1 MSTGGKV
8 LVVLVTLLTMVWVGL
23 MSMVARLNWNYGD
36 QLNKGVT
43 ALAAL
48 EKQVADSRDEL
59 RKLENDVEDTH
70 FKNDDDR
77 TLLRLQ
83 YNDLEKALAE
93 TGENLDRLD
102 GLFNTLNVARAQTEA
117 NIATRK
123 KEVANDKQKL
133 ADTTAAVDA
142 SKKLNSDLLAQ
153 LAGLREKFQQLSQTN
168 RALGEQ
174 VGKTSVI
181 TDVSPGASLAAGR

>member
-23 MSMVARLNWNYGD
+23 MSMVARLNWNYGE
-36 QLNKGVT
+36 QFNKGVT

-48 EKQVADSRDEL
+48 EKQVSDGRVQLRD
-59 RKLENDVEDTH
+59 LENAVEDTH
-70 FKNDDDR
+70 FQNDDDR

-83 YNDLEKALAE
+83 YNDLEKAVAE

-102 GLFNTLNVARAQTEA
+102 GLFNTLNTARTNTEN
-117 NIATRK
+117 NIANRK
-123 KEVANDKQKL
+123 KEVAADQQKL
-133 ADTTAAVDA
+133 AETTAAVEA
-142 SKKLNSDLLAQ
+142 SKKLNGDLLGE
-153 LAGLREKFQQLSQTN
+153 LASLREKFQQLSDAN
-168 RALGEQ
+168 RSLGEQ
-174 VGKTSVI
+174 VGKSSVI

>member
-23 MSMVARLNWNYGD
+23 MSMVARLNWNYGE
-36 QLNKGVT
+36 QINKGVT

-48 EKQVADSRDEL
+48 EKQVAEGRVQLRD
-59 RKLENDVEDTH
+59 LENAVEDTH
-70 FKNDDDR
+70 FQNDDDR

-83 YNDLEKALAE
+83 YNDLEKAVAE

-102 GLFNTLNVARAQTEA
+102 GLFNTLNTARTHTET
-117 NIATRK
+117 NIANRK
-123 KEVANDKQKL
+123 KEVAADQQKL
-133 ADTTAAVDA
+133 TETMAAGDA
-142 SKKLNSDLLAQ
+142 SKKLNSDLLGQ
-153 LAGLREKFQQLSQTN
+153 LASLREKFKQLSEAN
-168 RALGEQ
+168 RTLGEQ

>member
-48 EKQVADSRDEL
+48 EKQVAEARVQLRD
-59 RKLENDVEDTH
+59 LENAVEDTH
-70 FKNDDDR
+70 FQNDDDR

-83 YNDLEKALAE
+83 YNDLEKAVAE

-102 GLFNTLNVARAQTEA
+102 GLFNTLNTARAQTEA
-117 NIATRK
+117 NIAARK
-123 KEVANDKQKL
+123 KEVAADKQKL
-133 ADTTAAVDA
+133 AETTAAVDA
-142 SKKLNSDLLAQ
+142 SKKLNSDLLGQ
-153 LAGLREKFQQLSQTN
+153 LASLREKFQQLSEAN
-168 RALGEQ
+168 RTLGEQ

>member
-23 MSMVARLNWNYGD
+23 MSMVARLNWNYGE
-36 QLNKGVT
+36 QINKGVT

-48 EKQVADSRDEL
+48 EKQVAEGRVQLRD
-59 RKLENDVEDTH
+59 LENAVEDTH
-70 FKNDDDR
+70 FQNDDDR

-83 YNDLEKALAE
+83 YNDLEKAVAE

-102 GLFNTLNVARAQTEA
+102 GLFNTLNTARTHTET
-117 NIATRK
+117 NIANRK
-123 KEVANDKQKL
+123 KEVAADQQKL
-133 ADTTAAVDA
+133 TETMAAVDA
-142 SKKLNSDLLAQ
+142 SKKLNSDLLGQ
-153 LAGLREKFQQLSQTN
+153 LASLREKFKQLSEAN
-168 RALGEQ
+168 RTLGEQ